1 MGRVGPHSIN
11 SGRGAPSLEQLQKL
25 AALAV
30 AAPSDVVDL
39 AEPQPWRVARR
50 LNDEVVAEIVAKY
63 ESGVGTPA
71 LCLEYGI
78 SKPSMLELLHS
89 RGVQMRRQSL
99 TDAQRSEAV
108 ALYEGGLALAPTAK
122 CLGSSIGA
130 VRRVVLEQGV
140 RLRARPG
147 R

>member
-1 MGRVGPHSIN
+1 MGRVGGHSNN
-11 SGRGAPSLEQLQKL
+11 SDRGAPSLEQLQKL
-25 AALAV
+25 AALA
-30 AAPSDVVDL
+30 ATAPSDVVDT
-39 AEPQPWRVARR
+39 AEPRSWRVARR
-50 LNDEVVAEIVAKY
+50 LNDPVIAEIVAKY

-89 RGVQMRRQSL
+89 RGVRMRRQPL
-99 TDAQRSEAV
+99 TETQRSEAV
-108 ALYEGGLALAPTAK
+108 NLYEGGLALAPTAK
-122 CLGSSIGA
+122 RLGSSIGA
-130 VRRVVLEQGV
+130 VRRVLLEEGV